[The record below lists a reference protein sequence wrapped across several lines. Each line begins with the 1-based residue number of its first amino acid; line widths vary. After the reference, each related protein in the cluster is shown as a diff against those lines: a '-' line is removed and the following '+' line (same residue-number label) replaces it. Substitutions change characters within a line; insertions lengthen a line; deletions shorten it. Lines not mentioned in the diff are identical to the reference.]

1 MFKLDNRLEN
11 DSFFMQEIKNFQIR
25 LMNVQEFFWIV
36 LIPIKPNLIELSD
49 LKVDERNELLNFAVD
64 LGNYIKSVQNF
75 DKVNIGMLG
84 NVVSQ
89 LHLHLVLRNKEWF
102 NEKIDYIVYED
113 ESPYSQKS
121 KKIRKLLNINN
132 YKPIGRLTWLD
143 QIYKKKWI

>member
-25 LMNVQEFFWIV
+25 LMNVQEFFWV
-36 LIPIKPNLIELSD
+36 LLIPIKSNLIELSD
-49 LKVDERNELLNFAVD
+49 LEVDERNELLNFAVD

-89 LHLHLVLRNKEWF
+89 LHLHLVLRNKDDPAWPGPVWGWKSTSNL
-102 NEKIDYIVYED
+102 NEETKRVR
-113 ESPYSQKS
+113 SKLVRKFLSS
-121 KKIRKLLNINN
+121 KK
-132 YKPIGRLTWLD
+132 
-143 QIYKKKWI
+143 

>member
-11 DSFFMQEIKNFQIR
+11 DSFFMQENKNFQIR

-49 LKVDERNELLNFAVD
+49 LEVDERNELLNFAVD

-84 NVVSQ
+84 NIVSQ
-89 LHLHLVLRNKEWF
+89 LHLHIVLRNKDDPAWPGPVWGWKSTS
-102 NEKIDYIVYED
+102 NLD
-113 ESPYSQKS
+113 EET
-121 KKIRKLLNINN
+121 KKIRSKLIVQYL
-132 YKPIGRLTWLD
+132 K
-143 QIYKKKWI
+143 

>member
-49 LKVDERNELLNFAVD
+49 LEVDERNELLNFAID
-64 LGNYIKSVQNF
+64 LGNYIKSAQNF

-84 NVVSQ
+84 NVVAQ
-89 LHLHLVLRNKEWF
+89 LHLHIVLRNKDDPAWPGPVWGWKSTS
-102 NEKIDYIVYED
+102 NIDEETKQIRSKLIVQYL
-113 ESPYSQKS
+113 K
-121 KKIRKLLNINN
+121 
-132 YKPIGRLTWLD
+132 
-143 QIYKKKWI
+143 

>member
-49 LKVDERNELLNFAVD
+49 LEVDERNELLNFAID
-64 LGNYIKSVQNF
+64 LGNYIKLDQNF

-84 NVVSQ
+84 NVVAQ
-89 LHLHLVLRNKEWF
+89 LHLHIVLRNKDDPAWPGPVWGWKSTSNLDE
-102 NEKIDYIVYED
+102 ETKQIRSKLIVQYL
-113 ESPYSQKS
+113 K
-121 KKIRKLLNINN
+121 
-132 YKPIGRLTWLD
+132 
-143 QIYKKKWI
+143 

>member
-49 LKVDERNELLNFAVD
+49 LEVDERNELLNFAVD
-64 LGNYIKSVQNF
+64 LGDYIKSYQNF

-84 NVVSQ
+84 NVVAQ
-89 LHLHLVLRNKEWF
+89 LHLHIVLRNKDDPAWPGPVWGWKSTS
-102 NEKIDYIVYED
+102 NLDVEKKQIR
-113 ESPYSQKS
+113 S
-121 KKIRKLLNINN
+121 KLIFEFL
-132 YKPIGRLTWLD
+132 
-143 QIYKKKWI
+143 

>member
-11 DSFFMQEIKNFQIR
+11 DSFFMQEIKKFQIR

-49 LKVDERNELLNFAVD
+49 LEVDERNELLNFAVD

-84 NVVSQ
+84 NIVSQ
-89 LHLHLVLRNKEWF
+89 LHLHIVLRNKDDPAWPGPVWGWKSTS
-102 NEKIDYIVYED
+102 NLEKGTK
-113 ESPYSQKS
+113 Q
-121 KKIRKLLNINN
+121 IRSNLIFQYLK
-132 YKPIGRLTWLD
+132 
-143 QIYKKKWI
+143 

>member
-49 LKVDERNELLNFAVD
+49 LEVDERNELLNFAID
-64 LGNYIKSVQNF
+64 LGNYIKSDQNF

-84 NVVSQ
+84 NVVAQ
-89 LHLHLVLRNKEWF
+89 LHLHIVLRNKDDPAWPGPVWGWKSTS
-102 NEKIDYIVYED
+102 NIDEETKQIRSKLIVQYL
-113 ESPYSQKS
+113 K
-121 KKIRKLLNINN
+121 
-132 YKPIGRLTWLD
+132 
-143 QIYKKKWI
+143 

>member
-25 LMNVQEFFWIV
+25 LMNVQEFFWVV

-49 LKVDERNELLNFAVD
+49 LEVDERNELLNFAVD

-84 NVVSQ
+84 NIVSQ
-89 LHLHLVLRNKEWF
+89 LHLHIVLRNKDDPAWPGPVWGWKSTS
-102 NEKIDYIVYED
+102 NLEKGTK
-113 ESPYSQKS
+113 Q
-121 KKIRKLLNINN
+121 IRSNLIFQYLK
-132 YKPIGRLTWLD
+132 
-143 QIYKKKWI
+143 

>member
-49 LKVDERNELLNFAVD
+49 LEVDERNDLLNFAVD

-84 NVVSQ
+84 NVVAQ
-89 LHLHLVLRNKEWF
+89 LHLHIVLRNKDDPAWPGPVWGWKSTSNLDE
-102 NEKIDYIVYED
+102 ETKQIRSKLIVQYL
-113 ESPYSQKS
+113 K
-121 KKIRKLLNINN
+121 
-132 YKPIGRLTWLD
+132 
-143 QIYKKKWI
+143 

>member
-11 DSFFMQEIKNFQIR
+11 DSFFMQEIKNFKIR

-49 LKVDERNELLNFAVD
+49 LEVDERNELLNFAVD
-64 LGNYIKSVQNF
+64 LGDYIKSYQNF

-89 LHLHLVLRNKEWF
+89 LHLHIVLINKDDPAWPGPVWGWKSTSNLDE
-102 NEKIDYIVYED
+102 ETKQIRSKLIVQYL
-113 ESPYSQKS
+113 K
-121 KKIRKLLNINN
+121 
-132 YKPIGRLTWLD
+132 
-143 QIYKKKWI
+143 